1 MLADNND
8 NEWLIYERNSLYA
21 TEEDISFQNAAFET
35 AAAENPFACVTF
47 TLPEGG
53 QGRGYTFTQED
64 LSKAMGLNISVKP
77 NPATTWA
84 TVDYTLP
91 VKMSKAAITVTNAF
105 GITVISTEL
114 NGTQGQEV
122 LDLRD
127 LADGIYVYTISCG
140 EYMQTR
146 KLVITK

>member
-1 MLADNND
+1 
-8 NEWLIYERNSLYA
+8 
-21 TEEDISFQNAAFET
+21 
-35 AAAENPFACVTF
+35 
-47 TLPEGG
+47 
-53 QGRGYTFTQED
+53 
-64 LSKAMGLNISVKP
+64 MGLNISVKP

-91 VKMSKAAITVTNAF
+91 VKMSKATITVTNAL
-105 GITVISTEL
+105 GITVISTVL
-114 NGTQGQEV
+114 NGTQGQKV

-140 EYMQTR
+140 EYMQTG